1 MWNSINQILANIDNF
16 VWGVPLMVIILF
28 GGILLTVRL
37 GLLQIRKLP
46 LALKWMVKNEEGGDG
61 EVTSFGAL
69 CTALSATIGTGNIVG
84 VATAIAAG
92 GPGAL
97 FWMIVAAFF
106 GMATKYAEGLL
117 AIKYRTIDKEGH
129 VLGGPFYYIENGMG
143 KQWRWLAK
151 IFAFF
156 GAGVGLFG
164 IGTFTQVNGIAS
176 AVTNFFDPDKAHT
189 VALFGNTYSWA
200 TVVACLVL
208 TVCVGLV
215 VLGGIRRIA
224 KVSQVVVPFMAVL
237 YVALALIIVITNIT
251 AVPAAIVTIV
261 KSAFTGSAL
270 AGGAMGTMVVAMQKG
285 IARGIFSNESGLGS
299 APIAA
304 AAAQTKEPVRQGLVS
319 MTGTFI
325 DTIVICTM
333 TGLSIVITETWNTG
347 LEGVAITTAAFQ
359 KGLPF
364 PPVVASFSLMLCL
377 VFFAFT
383 TILGWDYYGE
393 RCLEYLFNRNK
404 AAVKT
409 YRWLYIICVF
419 MGPYMTV
426 AAVWNIADIFNSEV
440 FPFKNKYIHSV
451 FLYSLSVLC
460 LWLLLFL
467 HGFTISSLSRKC
479 HIKHLQYSCVICVK
493 TCYGLKSVA
502 GDFLT
507 FIIVCKVIAAKLFQA
522 VEAVICNE
530 VFSDF
535 KKFWKFCLI
544 ICNQKASGGKNVKY
558 S

>member
-1 MWNSINQILANIDNF
+1 MILCVTVYFYTKRMAATTAHKKVLASFKNKKTQESLFKSKGKSAEGVRSTQNAVNLSGKRMEERVMFTQINNF
-16 VWGVPLMVIILF
+16 ITWFDGVVWGLPLIILILF
-28 GGILLTVRL
+28 TGILLTARL
-37 GLLQIRKLP
+37 GLLQVRHLGK
-46 LALKWMVKNEEGGDG
+46 ALKFMVKNEEGGDG

-319 MTGTFI
+319 MCGTFI
-325 DTIVICTM
+325 DTIIVCTM
-333 TGLSIVITETWNTG
+333 TGLAIVMMGSYEAINPVTG
-347 LEGVAITTAAFQ
+347 KPFEGVEVTNHAFQ
-359 KGLPF
+359 NGFSFLPSMIPAF
-364 PPVVASFSLMLCL
+364 ILMVCL

-383 TILGWDYYGE
+383 TILGWNYYGE
-393 RCLEYLFNRNK
+393 RCMEYLFNSNMK
-404 AAVKT
+404 VVMV
-409 YRWLYIICVF
+409 YRYLYILAVF
-419 MGPYMTV
+419 IGPYMTV
-426 AAVWNIADIFNSEV
+426 AAVWNIADIFNALMA
-440 FPFKNKYIHSV
+440 FPNLIALLALSGVVVKETKDFFKRH
-451 FLYSLSVLC
+451 
-460 LWLLLFL
+460 
-467 HGFTISSLSRKC
+467 
-479 HIKHLQYSCVICVK
+479 
-493 TCYGLKSVA
+493 
-502 GDFLT
+502 
-507 FIIVCKVIAAKLFQA
+507 
-522 VEAVICNE
+522 
-530 VFSDF
+530 
-535 KKFWKFCLI
+535 
-544 ICNQKASGGKNVKY
+544 KNY
-558 S
+558 EF

>member
-1 MWNSINQILANIDNF
+1 MILCVTVFFYTKRMTATTVHKKRILASFKNKKTQESLFKSKGKSAEGVRSTQNAVNLSGKRMEERVMFTQINNF
-16 VWGVPLMVIILF
+16 ITWFDGVVWGLPLIILILF
-28 GGILLTVRL
+28 TGILLTTRL
-37 GLLQIRKLP
+37 GLLQVRHLGK
-46 LALKWMVKNEEGGDG
+46 ALKFMVKNEEGGDG

-176 AVTNFFDPDKAHT
+176 AVTNFFDPDKAYT

-200 TVVACLVL
+200 TVVACLIL

-215 VLGGIRRIA
+215 VLGGIKRIA

-237 YVALALIIVITNIT
+237 YVVLALIIVITNIT

-404 AAVKT
+404 AAVTT

-419 MGPYMTV
+419 IGPYMTV
-426 AAVWNIADIFNSEV
+426 AAVWNIADIFNALMA
-440 FPFKNKYIHSV
+440 FPNLIALLALSGVVVKETKDFFKRH
-451 FLYSLSVLC
+451 
-460 LWLLLFL
+460 
-467 HGFTISSLSRKC
+467 
-479 HIKHLQYSCVICVK
+479 
-493 TCYGLKSVA
+493 
-502 GDFLT
+502 
-507 FIIVCKVIAAKLFQA
+507 
-522 VEAVICNE
+522 
-530 VFSDF
+530 
-535 KKFWKFCLI
+535 
-544 ICNQKASGGKNVKY
+544 KNY
-558 S
+558 EF